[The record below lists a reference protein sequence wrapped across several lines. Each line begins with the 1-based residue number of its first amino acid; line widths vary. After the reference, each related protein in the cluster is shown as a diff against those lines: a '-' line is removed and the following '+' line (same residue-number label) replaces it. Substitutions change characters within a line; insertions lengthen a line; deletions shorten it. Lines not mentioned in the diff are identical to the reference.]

1 MRNARSK
8 LLIVVVLLVAI
19 STAAWSTADARSRNW
34 YRNGHSDRSASSG
47 SVVAAGSR
55 SGIGVFSGEPDSSQP
70 TKNAPTGT
78 GISSPAEGSLAGSDQ
93 SSLSWANMVWM
104 ARFLLGVR

>member
-8 LLIVVVLLVAI
+8 LLIVLVLLVAI
-19 STAAWSTADARSRNW
+19 STAAWSTADARSRSW

-70 TKNAPTGT
+70 TKNAPGT
-78 GISSPAEGSLAGSDQ
+78 GIASPAAGSLSGSDQ